1 MNHFPQRIRYKLN
14 HYCGTWPSHG
24 DRQSIVAVS
33 TADQGAKGLPSL
45 QIRQL
50 LLGKQKSVDGV
61 QSYGHPTFPCSFCG
75 CRISG
80 PGRALRESSRPGR
93 QTWMCGNPCRMLASS
108 LSMFV
113 LCFSRLGSTFTE
125 AADAR
130 KHLSCTT
137 PDTTGWSDYYLFRYS
152 SVQFGAIRTCAN
164 FRHNTLTV

>member
-24 DRQSIVAVS
+24 HRQSIVAVS
-33 TADQGAKGLPSL
+33 TTNQGAKGLPSL

-113 LCFSRLGSTFTE
+113 LCFFSTLVHFYRGCGRE
-125 AADAR
+125 KASI
-130 KHLSCTT
+130 LY
-137 PDTTGWSDYYLFRYS
+137 DTTGWSDYYLFRYS